1 MRVSLL
7 TAFMLSISPL
17 LLSSAAAETLAYF
30 GTYTRGKST
39 SEGIYVA
46 KFDETNGYLSDPQLA
61 AEATNPSFVAIHP
74 DGTTLY
80 SVSEIADG
88 DKKTGGVTAFSIK
101 EDGTLK
107 KLNNRPSGGAGPCH
121 VAVDPTGQCVVIAN
135 YGGGSCA
142 SFPLNK
148 DGSLGEQGSFHQHEG
163 GSGVDERRQAG
174 PHAHSVNI
182 NADGTQAFVADLGL
196 DQILMYDLD
205 AKAGKMKPSKQS
217 SVETAP
223 GGGPRHFC
231 FHPSYRV
238 AYTNLELSSQ
248 VSLLTYNEKDG
259 TMTSGQTVSTLP
271 ANSRQLKNST
281 AECLVHPSGRY
292 LYVSNRG
299 HNSIAAFAID
309 PQSARL
315 SFIENESTQGEIPRG
330 FGISPSGRYVVVGNQ
345 NSGNVVSLAV
355 DAETGAL
362 SATGH
367 GISIDAAVNVRFLT
381 RE

>member
-1 MRVSLL
+1 MRITLLAAVLFTSVS
-7 TAFMLSISPL
+7 AFVDT
-17 LLSSAAAETLAYF
+17 SSAETLAYF

-46 KFDETNGYLSDPQLA
+46 KFDETNGYLSDPLLA
-61 AEATNPSFVAIHP
+61 AKVTNPSFVAIHP
-74 DGTTLY
+74 DGKTLY
-80 SVSEIADG
+80 SVSEISEG
-88 DKKTGGVTAFSIK
+88 EKKTGGVTAFSIND
-101 EDGTLK
+101 DGTLK
-107 KLNNRPSGGAGPCH
+107 ELNSRPSGGAGPCH
-121 VAVDPTGQCVVIAN
+121 VAADPTGQCVVVAN

-163 GSGVDERRQAG
+163 GSGVDERRQKG

-182 NADGTQAFVADLGL
+182 NAEGTQAFVADLGL
-196 DQILMYDLD
+196 DQILLYDLD
-205 AKAGKMKPSKQS
+205 AKAGKLTPSKQPH
-217 SVETAP
+217 VETAP

-238 AYTNLELSSQ
+238 AFTNLEMTSQ
-248 VSLLTYNEKDG
+248 VSVLKYDAENG

-299 HNSIAAFAID
+299 HNSIAAFVID

-315 SFIENESTQGEIPRG
+315 SLIENESTQGEIPRG

-362 SATGH
+362 SPTGH
-367 GISIDAAVNVRFLT
+367 GISIDAPVNVRFLT